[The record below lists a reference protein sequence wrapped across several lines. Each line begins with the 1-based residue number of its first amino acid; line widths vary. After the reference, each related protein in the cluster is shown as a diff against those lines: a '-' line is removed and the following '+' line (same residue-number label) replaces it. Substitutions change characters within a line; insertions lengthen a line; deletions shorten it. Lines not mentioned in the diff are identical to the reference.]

1 MKFKGRKVRSIGGE
15 MRFDDSVDLAE
26 VRAELDKCSER
37 RRAIRAKIDVL
48 EEAMKKIALEE
59 AELNE
64 ILDEVS

>member
-15 MRFDDSVDLAE
+15 MRFDDAVDLAE
-26 VRAELDKCSER
+26 VRAELESCGER
-37 RRAIRAKIDVL
+37 RRALRAKIDIL

-64 ILDEVS
+64 ILDEAP